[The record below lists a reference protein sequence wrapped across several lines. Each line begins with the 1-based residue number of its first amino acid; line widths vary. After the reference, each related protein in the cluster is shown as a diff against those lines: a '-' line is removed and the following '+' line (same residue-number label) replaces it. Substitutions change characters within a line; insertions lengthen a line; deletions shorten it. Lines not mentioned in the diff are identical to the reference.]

1 MQPRHAQQQHPA
13 AAAASAFRAKIKV
26 GLERKEGKYIPI
38 PPNGDRNGTIV
49 GEFEVC
55 KI

>member
-1 MQPRHAQQQHPA
+1 MQPRHAQQQHP

-38 PPNGDRNGTIV
+38 PPNGDRNGTNV
-49 GEFEVC
+49 GEFEVR